1 MNDYGKTTDIKVDMA
16 ESLWPKLHRLA
27 EGYKEGDDLIRQV
40 QELVREIESDFDE
53 SGVYTPVFE
62 ELDEVFSPAKKP
74 YATGETFKA
83 LNHPDY
89 RILTDGLLV
98 IGAEA
103 NTGKTTLMTALA
115 VDLLANNA
123 NMCALVYSLDD
134 GGTMTK
140 RRVVSQIVG
149 KSLFETHTVPRSE
162 LTAADEQVLK
172 RIYVRDTIRVND
184 IEREALRIKKA
195 TGCQSIY
202 IGIDYLQIIPLP
214 GEKGGV
220 REGLNEVVKRLKEI
234 QKKLSTEG
242 CLLVLL
248 SQLNRPGNEENP
260 YTMSRFRETSE
271 IENQADIALL
281 MFPKDSNP
289 NKEDNRERKI
299 MVVKNKK
306 GSRGRWW
313 KTSLVRGHRFSHWE
327 QFDPKEE
334 KRKAGGSNGKQQTP
348 RESDEQV
355 SKKPNPYSGPEDW
368 GSR

>member
-27 EGYKEGDDLIRQV
+27 EGYKEGDDLVRQV
-40 QELVREIESDFDE
+40 QDLVRDIESDFDE
-53 SGVYTPVFE
+53 SGVYTPVLE
-62 ELDEVFSPAKKP
+62 ELDEVFSPTNAP
-74 YATGETFKA
+74 YATGETFEA

-115 VDLLANNA
+115 VNLLTNNP

-140 RRVVSQIVG
+140 KRVVSQIVG
-149 KSLFETHTVPRSE
+149 KSLFESHSVPRSD
-162 LTAADEQVLK
+162 LTNYDEQVLK
-172 RIYVRDTIRVND
+172 RIYVRDTIRLND
-184 IEREALRIKKA
+184 IEREALRIKKS

-202 IGIDYLQIIPLP
+202 IGIDYLQIIPMP
-214 GEKGGV
+214 GNRGGV

-234 QKKLSTEG
+234 QKRLATEG

-248 SQLNRPGNEENP
+248 SQLNRVGKEENP

-271 IENQADIALL
+271 IENQADVALL
-281 MFPKDSNP
+281 MDLMDSDP
-289 NKEDNRERKI
+289 EKEDDRERKI
-299 MVVKNKK
+299 VVVKNKK
-306 GSRGRWW
+306 GARGRWW
-313 KTSLVRGHRFSHWE
+313 KTSLTRGHRFSHWE
-327 QFDPKEE
+327 QFDPKGNKNREAE
-334 KRKAGGSNGKQQTP
+334 GGSGSSPDT
-348 RESDEQV
+348 
-355 SKKPNPYSGPEDW
+355 KKKERMELYG
-368 GSR
+368 GSL